1 MKMYNY
7 VIEPLVLEKFR
18 PLPNLMVT
26 FLIALMPLIEFLQGT
41 EKSFLSGF
49 CYKNRVFFFKLQTV
63 LFKSQLRAIIMVLFL
78 AMFM

>member
-18 PLPNLMVT
+18 PLPNLMLT
-26 FLIALMPLIEFLQGT
+26 FLIALMPLTEFLQET

-49 CYKNRVFFFKLQTV
+49 CDQTGFS
-63 LFKSQLRAIIMVLFL
+63 LLNCKPYFL
-78 AMFM
+78 KTS